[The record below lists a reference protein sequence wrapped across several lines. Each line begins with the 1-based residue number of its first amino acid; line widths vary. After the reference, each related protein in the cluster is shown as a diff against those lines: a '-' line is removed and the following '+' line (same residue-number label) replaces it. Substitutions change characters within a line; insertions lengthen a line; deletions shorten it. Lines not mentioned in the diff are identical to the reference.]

1 MLSSLVG
8 RRREGGGHIWLLC
21 IENVCVLTPQCF
33 PYIYIHLTP
42 VVGARPVSA
51 SGPYSLL
58 SVCSD
63 GQMEK
68 LLVLIYDSLTTQ
80 FKEGENIIS
89 ADPV

>member
-1 MLSSLVG
+1 M
-8 RRREGGGHIWLLC
+8 
-21 IENVCVLTPQCF
+21 
-33 PYIYIHLTP
+33 HLTP
-42 VVGARPVSA
+42 VVGARPVAA

-68 LLVLIYDSLTTQ
+68 LSVLIYDSLTTQ

>member
-1 MLSSLVG
+1 MDAELTG
-8 RRREGGGHIWLLC
+8 REEKRGGKKRAHMVLC
-21 IENVCVLTPQCF
+21 VENVCVLTPQCF

-42 VVGARPVSA
+42 VVGARPVAA

-68 LLVLIYDSLTTQ
+68 LCSHL
-80 FKEGENIIS
+80 
-89 ADPV
+89 